1 MRKYL
6 SLLFF
11 FGLAIATAGIVMGK
25 VSGVW
30 TNVSIALT
38 VSGWTMMV
46 MWLGLWLKFNQKLWR
61 LRLTESLTNATLA
74 TIAVL
79 AILGMINFLA
89 FRYQVR
95 IDFTETKIYT
105 LSSLSQQ
112 TVAKLPQKLEVYLF
126 ERQPNNLDRQL
137 LENYQRNSPNF
148 SYQVVNPQENL
159 SLTQEFNVQEVGEV
173 YLRYNGK
180 KQLLQTISP
189 NTRLSESLLTQAI
202 AKIQQEKQFT
212 VYILQG
218 HGEPTLDDKEGN
230 LGQSV
235 KALEDQGYIVKP
247 LLLALN
253 LVTPPDADIII
264 ITTPQKRILPQ
275 EVKTLNTYLEK
286 GGKLLVMLNA
296 QSKSGIESIL
306 QSWGINLDERLL
318 VDASGTGT
326 MLGLGAASTII
337 NDYGSHPITKDFNGI
352 SVYPLARGINTI
364 KKDKT
369 EAIAILI
376 TNEQTWAESD
386 LKAEAVEFN
395 ENEDIKGPI
404 DLGVAL
410 KRQLIQPLA
419 KKEEKPLPKENN
431 KKELLDETKEKKN
444 DSTLPQPPSPQIP
457 GKTQLKES
465 QSKESK
471 IVMIGNSNFI
481 TNGWFEQQLNGD
493 VFLNTVNWL
502 ADDQTQVL
510 SIRPRESKNRRLN
523 LTSFSAGLLG
533 WLALVIIPVLGF
545 IASIFTFWQR
555 R

>member
-46 MWLGLWLKFNQKLWR
+46 MWVALWLKSNQGLWR
-61 LRLTESLTNATLA
+61 LRSTESLTNATLA

-89 FRYQVR
+89 FRYPVR
-95 IDFTETKIYT
+95 VDFTETKIYT

-126 ERQPNNLDRQL
+126 ERQPNNLDIQL

-148 SYQVVNPQENL
+148 TYQVVNPQENL

-180 KQLLQTISP
+180 KQLLQTLSA

-235 KALEDQGYIVKP
+235 KALEDKGYIVKP

-264 ITTPQKRILPQ
+264 ITTPQKELLPQ
-275 EVKTLNTYLEK
+275 EVKTLNTYLDK

-296 QSKSGIESIL
+296 NSKSGIESIL

-364 KKDKT
+364 KKDKI

-410 KRQLIQPLA
+410 KRPSIQPIS
-419 KKEEKPLPKENN
+419 KKEEKPSPPENK
-431 KKELLDETKEKKN
+431 KKELLDETQEKNN

-457 GKTQLKES
+457 AKTQFKES
-465 QSKESK
+465 KSKESK
-471 IVMIGNSNFI
+471 IVIIGNSNFV
-481 TNGWFEQQLNGD
+481 TNGWFQQQLNGD

-510 SIRPRESKNRRLN
+510 SIRPREAKNRRLN
-523 LTSFSAGLLG
+523 LTSFSAGLIG
-533 WLALVIIPVLGF
+533 WLALVIIPLLGF
-545 IASIFTFWQR
+545 IASIVTFWQR